1 MIKFRLKYLI
11 YPICIILNIGQICAV
26 IQPGDTLMDELA
38 KVTQSEKV
46 SYLLNVLESNPQ
58 LASNK
63 AITYA
68 EEGLQWALELK
79 NDEDLA
85 KTYNY
90 LGNKYYLI
98 GNYDQSLVNYQDAL
112 RITLRIGK
120 KEEVAVLMQKLGIVN
135 FNKSDYKKS
144 LLYFQQTLKI
154 FQELGYSIREAEL
167 YNSMGSIFFHWE
179 EYEKAMENYEFA
191 YNIYKELDHLPSLA
205 NVLYLKGLTSQKL
218 KRFDKA
224 IYWFNQSI
232 SVHEKLNNQN
242 DIAKTNNSIGET
254 YMLMREFDLA
264 LSQFVKAYKIHEK
277 ISDRII
283 IAQSLNNLGNV
294 YKEMGEFKK
303 SAQYL
308 NQSNGIAKELDLK
321 LTMIDNYKSY
331 YELYYLQ
338 NMSKEALKYYQLYVN
353 LRDSIFDS
361 KQNVKKVEA
370 HNTSINEEVL
380 NLKKEL
386 FEKVRFYKLLNI
398 FSIVIIALLVLFVF
412 YQRRKFKIGQKLL
425 IP

>member
-1 MIKFRLKYLI
+1 MNKFYFLSIVYFL
-11 YPICIILNIGQICAV
+11 CFILNVSQLYAI

-38 KVTQSEKV
+38 QVKQSEKV
-46 SYLLNVLESNPQ
+46 SYLLKILESNPQ

-63 AITYA
+63 AISYA
-68 EEGLQWALELK
+68 EEGLKWALEL
-79 NDEDLA
+79 NVDQDLA
-85 KTYNY
+85 KVYNY
-90 LGNKYYLI
+90 LGNKYYLV

-112 RITLRIGK
+112 RITLRIGEK
-120 KEEVAVLMQKLGIVN
+120 DEVAVLMQKLGIVN
-135 FNKSDYKKS
+135 FNKNDYKKS

-167 YNSMGSIFFHWE
+167 YNSMGTIFFHWE
-179 EYEKAMENYEFA
+179 EYEKALENYEQA

-205 NVLYLKGLTSQKL
+205 NVLYLKGLTLQKM
-218 KRFDKA
+218 KDFNKA
-224 IYWFNQSI
+224 ISWFNKSI
-232 SVHEKLNNQN
+232 EVHVKLNNQN

-254 YMLMREFDLA
+254 YMLMRKFDLA
-264 LSQFVKAYKIHEK
+264 LNQFMKAYRIHEK

-283 IAQSLNNLGNV
+283 IAQSLTNLGNV

-308 NQSNGIAKELDLK
+308 NESNVIAQDIDLT
-321 LTMIDNYKSY
+321 LTMMDNYKSY

-338 NMSKEALKYYQLYVN
+338 NMAKDALRYYQLYVN

-361 KQNVKKVEA
+361 KLSSQKGGFYN
-370 HNTSINEEVL
+370 SSRNEELL

-386 FEKVRFYKLLNI
+386 FETARFYKLI
-398 FSIVIIALLVLFVF
+398 SIVFIAIITLLVLLVI
-412 YQRRKFKIGQKLL
+412 YQRRKITSSEKELNL
-425 IP
+425 